1 MKIQQIRRDKDE
13 YMDMLLMAD
22 PEREMIESYLDKS
35 EMFALIH
42 GGDVCAVCVVEL
54 LKNRKCEL
62 KSIVTRMEDRGKG
75 YAKYMIRHICEHYG
89 NQCDTMYAGTGN
101 RKKTLEFLGKC
112 GFVNSHIVANYY
124 LEHYREPVYEGDVRL
139 TDKIYLK
146 KQLDSEINVKK
157 VVDLALEAGRILL
170 KNGAEIFRVDETMT
184 RICQRFHVE
193 YVDTFILSHAIF
205 ISAENGMEETY
216 TNVDT
221 FILSHAIF
229 ISAENGMEEAYTKVK
244 QVPLSSSNLGIVAE
258 VNELS
263 REIAEGL
270 VSIEEAMTRL
280 RRIEKMPEKR
290 GYFQVLAAGVGSGCF
305 GYLLGASA
313 LESLVAFWIGC
324 LLYIWVLAAKKL
336 RMSKMIVNIVG
347 GVMITALAI
356 LAYHLPLPGDVELG
370 GMIIGSIM
378 PLVPGLAFVNAIRD
392 IADSDFLSGTVRMI
406 DALLVFVYIAVGVGV
421 TLSAY
426 NNLGG
431 GLML

>member
-13 YMDMLLMAD
+13 YIDMLLMAD
-22 PEREMIESYLDKS
+22 PQRDMIESYLDNS
-35 EMFALIH
+35 EMFALIN

-62 KSIVTRMEDRGKG
+62 KNIVTRKKDRGKG

-101 RKKTLEFLGKC
+101 CKKTLEFLGKC
-112 GFVNSHIVANYY
+112 GFVNSHMVANYY
-124 LEHYREPVYEGDVRL
+124 PEHYREPIYEEGVRL

-146 KQLDSEINVKK
+146 KQLDSEVSVKK

-170 KNGAEIFRVDETMT
+170 KNGAEIFRVDETII
-184 RICQRFHVE
+184 RICKRFHVE
-193 YVDTFILSHAIF
+193 Y
-205 ISAENGMEETY
+205 
-216 TNVDT
+216 VDT

-244 QVPLSSSNLGIVAE
+244 QVPLSSSHLGIVAE

-270 VSIEEAMTRL
+270 VSIEEASERL
-280 RRIEKMPEKR
+280 REIDRFPEKR
-290 GYFQVLAAGVGSGCF
+290 GYFQVLAAGISSGCY
-305 GYLLGASA
+305 GYILGASA
-313 LESLVAFWIGC
+313 LESIVAFFIGC
-324 LLYIWVLAAKKL
+324 ILYVWVLTAKKL
-336 RMSKMIVNIVG
+336 KLSKMIVNIVG
-347 GVMITALAI
+347 GVMITTLAI
-356 LAYHLPLPGDVELG
+356 AGYHLPLPGEVALS

-426 NNLGG
+426 NNMGG

>member
-1 MKIQQIRRDKDE
+1 MKIQQIRRDKEE

-22 PEREMIESYLDKS
+22 PQRDVVESYLDKG
-35 EMFALIH
+35 EMFALVN

-62 KSIVTRMEDRGKG
+62 KSIVTRKEDQGNG
-75 YAKYMIRHICEHYG
+75 YAKYLIRHICEHYG
-89 NQCDTMYAGTGN
+89 NQCDTMYAGTGDR
-101 RKKTLEFLGKC
+101 RKALEFLGKC

-124 LEHYREPVYEGDVRL
+124 PEHYREPVYEGEIRL

-146 KQLDSEINVKK
+146 KQLDSEVNVKK

-184 RICQRFHVE
+184 RICRRFHVE

-216 TNVDT
+216 T
-221 FILSHAIF
+221 
-229 ISAENGMEEAYTKVK
+229 KVK
-244 QVPLSSSNLGIVAE
+244 QVPLSSSHLGIVAE

-263 REIAEGL
+263 REISEGL
-270 VSIEEAMTRL
+270 VSIEEAVRRL
-280 RRIEKMPEKR
+280 KEIDRIPEKR
-290 GYFQVLAAGVGSGCF
+290 GYFQVLAAGTASGCY
-305 GYLLGASA
+305 GYFLGASA
-313 LESLVAFWIGC
+313 LESMAAFFIGC
-324 LLYIWVLAAKKL
+324 ILYVWVLAAKRQNL
-336 RMSKMIVNIVG
+336 SKMIVNIVG
-347 GVMITALAI
+347 GAIITALAI
-356 LAYHLPLPGDVELG
+356 AVCHLPLPGNVQFG

-421 TLSAY
+421 TLSVY
-426 NNLGG
+426 NRMGG
-431 GLML
+431 GSML

>member
-13 YMDMLLMAD
+13 YIDMLLMAD
-22 PEREMIESYLDKS
+22 PQRDMIESYLDNS
-35 EMFALIH
+35 EMFALIN

-62 KSIVTRMEDRGKG
+62 KNIVTRKKDRGKG
-75 YAKYMIRHICEHYG
+75 YAKYMIRHISEHYSD
-89 NQCDTMYAGTGN
+89 QCDTMYAGTGN
-101 RKKTLEFLGKC
+101 CKKTLEFLGKC
-112 GFVNSHIVANYY
+112 GFVNSHMVANYY
-124 LEHYREPVYEGDVRL
+124 PEHYREPIYEEGVRL

-146 KQLDSEINVKK
+146 KQLYSEVSVKK

-170 KNGAEIFRVDETMT
+170 KNGAEIFRVDETII
-184 RICQRFHVE
+184 RICKRFHLE
-193 YVDTFILSHAIF
+193 Y
-205 ISAENGMEETY
+205 
-216 TNVDT
+216 VDT

-244 QVPLSSSNLGIVAE
+244 QVPLSSSHLGIVAE

-270 VSIEEAMTRL
+270 VSIEEASERL
-280 RRIEKMPEKR
+280 REIDRFPEKR
-290 GYFQVLAAGVGSGCF
+290 GYFQVLAAGISSGCY
-305 GYLLGASA
+305 GYILGASA
-313 LESLVAFWIGC
+313 LESIVAFFIGC
-324 LLYIWVLAAKKL
+324 ILYVWVLTAKKL
-336 RMSKMIVNIVG
+336 KLSKMIVNIVG
-347 GVMITALAI
+347 GVMITTLAI
-356 LAYHLPLPGDVELG
+356 AGYHLPLPGEVALS

-426 NNLGG
+426 NNMGG

>member
-13 YMDMLLMAD
+13 YMEMLLMAD
-22 PEREMIESYLDKS
+22 PCKDVINSYLDKG
-35 EMFALIH
+35 EMFALVN

-62 KSIVTRMEDRGKG
+62 KSIVTRKEEQGKG
-75 YAKYMIRHICEHYG
+75 YAKYLLRHVCEHYG

-101 RKKTLEFLGKC
+101 RRKTLEFLGKC

-124 LEHYREPVYEGDVRL
+124 PEHYREPIYEGGVRL

-146 KQLDSEINVKK
+146 KQLDSEVNVKK

-184 RICQRFHVE
+184 
-193 YVDTFILSHAIF
+193 
-205 ISAENGMEETY
+205 
-216 TNVDT
+216 
-221 FILSHAIF
+221 
-229 ISAENGMEEAYTKVK
+229 YTKVK
-244 QVPLSSSNLGIVAE
+244 QVPLSSSHLGIVAE

-263 REIAEGL
+263 REISDGL
-270 VSIEEAMTRL
+270 VGIEEAGKRL
-280 RRIEKMPEKR
+280 KEIDRIPEKR
-290 GYFQVLAAGVGSGCF
+290 GYFQVFAAGAASGCY
-305 GYLLGASA
+305 GYFLGASA
-313 LESLVAFWIGC
+313 LESMAAFCIGC
-324 LLYIWVLAAKKL
+324 ILYVWVLAAKKQNL
-336 RMSKMIVNIVG
+336 SKMIVNIMG
-347 GVMITALAI
+347 GVIITALAI
-356 LAYHLPLPGDVELG
+356 GVCHLPLPQDVQFG

-421 TLSAY
+421 TLSVY
-426 NNLGG
+426 NRMGG

>member
-13 YMDMLLMAD
+13 YMEMLLMAAPCKD
-22 PEREMIESYLDKS
+22 VINSYLDKG
-35 EMFALIH
+35 EMFALVN

-62 KSIVTRMEDRGKG
+62 KNIVTRKKDRGKG

-101 RKKTLEFLGKC
+101 CKKTLEFLGKC
-112 GFVNSHIVANYY
+112 GFVNSHMVANYY
-124 LEHYREPVYEGDVRL
+124 PEHYREPIYEEGVRL

-146 KQLDSEINVKK
+146 KQLDSEVSVKK

-170 KNGAEIFRVDETMT
+170 KNGAEIFRVDETII
-184 RICQRFHVE
+184 RICKRFHVE
-193 YVDTFILSHAIF
+193 Y
-205 ISAENGMEETY
+205 
-216 TNVDT
+216 VDT

-244 QVPLSSSNLGIVAE
+244 QVPLSSSHLGIVAE

-263 REIAEGL
+263 REISDGL
-270 VSIEEAMTRL
+270 VGIEEAGKRL
-280 RRIEKMPEKR
+280 KEIDRIPEKR
-290 GYFQVLAAGVGSGCF
+290 GYFQVFAAGAASGCY
-305 GYLLGASA
+305 GYFLGASA
-313 LESLVAFWIGC
+313 LESMAAFCIGC
-324 LLYIWVLAAKKL
+324 ILYVWVLAAKKQNL
-336 RMSKMIVNIVG
+336 SKMIVNIMG
-347 GVMITALAI
+347 GVIITALAI
-356 LAYHLPLPGDVELG
+356 GVCHLPLPQDVQFG

-421 TLSAY
+421 TLSVY
-426 NNLGG
+426 NRMGG